1 MNDLNALSGSSLLRA
16 GYADGIVTVHGEI
29 DIATCD
35 RFRTILEAA
44 IDNGVRSEERGPPK
58 EAHIDLAGVGF
69 IGVAGTRELVS
80 AATNRRHDLELVVHN
95 GPEMLERLLRLMWGR
110 VPGLRLEQTRR
121 PRRRQG
127 PHPERSEPPG
137 ERRLGAAG

>member
-1 MNDLNALSGSSLLRA
+1 MNDLNDLSGSSPLWA
-16 GYADGIVTVHGEI
+16 CYADGVVAVHGEV

-35 RFRTILEAA
+35 RFRTILKAV
-44 IDNGVRSEERGPPK
+44 IDNGGRSDGRGPPK
-58 EAHIDLAGVGF
+58 EVHIDLAGVGF

-80 AATNRRHDLELVVHN
+80 AATRRRHDLELVVQN
-95 GPEMLERLLRLMWGR
+95 APEMLGRILHLTWGR

-127 PHPERSEPPG
+127 PPPERAEPSSEPW
-137 ERRLGAAG
+137 LGAAG